1 MNARFV
7 EWFAMLMLGVCTSLY
22 DRCLVELSVPPS
34 VGRAQLRRRR
44 RGSVI
49 REGLAGIVSPMD
61 AESHS

>member
-1 MNARFV
+1 M
-7 EWFAMLMLGVCTSLY
+7 
-22 DRCLVELSVPPS
+22 ELSVPPS